1 MSDQAE
7 DAEGGHASDLGKDRT
22 AGRRP
27 HRTLRPDTV
36 GSEDQQPTA
45 RQGIANTA
53 KTDTPHRCRDRDGG
67 LQADLGLDGGRD
79 LTTPAARGVEG
90 LTAAASQADGP
101 ATITALVHRLQT
113 PRDRATR
120 VRRGDMPRAN
130 GSDRPR
136 GMPALEDTRV
146 PRADATRWRAIEA
159 QDGLDGRDGDGPG
172 RGALDAVRDRTVDRQ
187 CGTSDDL
194 GEADVQGV
202 FDPLDHTRRLTM
214 RRARRDDRAV
224 LRRIRTGLPAGMRAT
239 DGHVVPRV
247 QRRPAR
253 TKLQAA
259 CRRITAGSKPPRH
272 LPGRACYRRLHRRR
286 RGHATD
292 DRVQGHD
299 RSLHRLFARARR
311 GAFQER
317 HRRGGKRPS
326 VPWAPCTPG
335 RDRRGIARPRLPA
348 VKHRSVDA

>member
-53 KTDTPHRCRDRDGG
+53 KTATPHRCRDRDGG

-101 ATITALVHRLQT
+101 ATITALVQRLQT

-120 VRRGDMPRAN
+120 VRRGDMPQAN

-146 PRADATRWRAIEA
+146 PRAGATRWRAIEA

-214 RRARRDDRAV
+214 RRARSARCVSRAPSARREAAECALGAVHPGPGPERHSPAAPPGGQAPERGCVKAALGPADASPTEEPEAGTRHGRDC
-224 LRRIRTGLPAGMRAT
+224 TGG
-239 DGHVVPRV
+239 
-247 QRRPAR
+247 
-253 TKLQAA
+253 
-259 CRRITAGSKPPRH
+259 AGSPAF
-272 LPGRACYRRLHRRR
+272 LP
-286 RGHATD
+286 
-292 DRVQGHD
+292 
-299 RSLHRLFARARR
+299 
-311 GAFQER
+311 
-317 HRRGGKRPS
+317 
-326 VPWAPCTPG
+326 
-335 RDRRGIARPRLPA
+335 
-348 VKHRSVDA
+348 